1 MSAVQPPAVGR
12 ARRVHRFGP
21 PEVIVVE
28 DIEQPAPGE
37 DEVLVRVTA
46 AGVGPWDAWV
56 RAGKSALPQPLPLT
70 LGADFS
76 GAVVAVGLDVA
87 PFAPGDAVFGVTN
100 PRFTGS
106 HADYAI
112 ASAAMIAKRPATL
125 ADVDAASVPVVA
137 VTAWQALF
145 EQAKLARGQ
154 TVLVHGAA
162 GSVGAY
168 AVQLA
173 RKAGVRVAATAGQQD
188 LAYVRDLGADEVID
202 YRATR
207 FEDVV
212 SGVDAVIDLVGGE
225 TQARSFAVLRPGG
238 MLISA
243 VSQPDQT
250 RAAERGVTA
259 RFFLVNVTNAD
270 LARIADMIVQ
280 GVLGTSVGTVL
291 PLASVREAHEML
303 EGTRPRPRGRIVLTT

>member
-1 MSAVQPPAVGR
+1 M
-12 ARRVHRFGP
+12 HRFGP

-28 DIEQPAPGE
+28 DIAPPAPGAG
-37 DEVLVRVTA
+37 DVLVRVKA

-56 RAGKSALPQPLPLT
+56 RSGRSPLPQPLPLT
-70 LGADFS
+70 LGADLA
-76 GAVVAVGLDVA
+76 GVVVAVGPGVTSV
-87 PFAPGDAVFGVTN
+87 APGDAVFGVTN
-100 PRFTGS
+100 ARFTGG
-106 HADYAI
+106 HADYAV
-112 ASAAMIAKRPATL
+112 ASAAMIARQPATL

-145 EQAKLARGQ
+145 ERAKVVCGQ

-173 RKAGVRVAATAGQQD
+173 HGAGVRVVAMAGQRD
-188 LAYVRDLGADEVID
+188 LTYVRGLGADEVID
-202 YRATR
+202 HRATR

-212 SGVDAVIDLVGGE
+212 HGVDAVIDLVGGE

-250 RAAERGVTA
+250 RAAEQGVTA
-259 RFFLVNVTNAD
+259 HFFLVDVKSAI
-270 LARIADMIVQ
+270 LARLADMIVR
-280 GVLGTSVGTVL
+280 GVLATSVGAIL
-291 PLASVREAHEML
+291 PLASAREAHEML